1 MEEKKIY
8 QGQEAEEQDTA
19 KGKKAEND
27 MDKEQGAEPEKI
39 EGEKQKPEEANVAES
54 AEEGEIAVDGLT
66 AAEAEKVKEIW
77 KRFLAAYKE
86 SGEEQEEFAWL
97 ERQLQK
103 ELPEKTGGEI
113 RGMKEEIVASIREY
127 DRDLQDMARQI
138 ESGRTKE
145 RWFADRLEEAA
156 KGVAV
161 NEYGN
166 YLNRINETMDE
177 ANAQMMRTVLRQD
190 GGIKE
195 CINLDGFIAEQHQVN
210 SFNAKAALQKSE
222 FHAKI
227 PKEGQAYGK
236 NSFDVVIEN
245 KEGIVHQ
252 YQFKFGKDAKSTI
265 ELFKRGNYNNQR
277 MVVPADQVEEVQKA
291 FPNKS
296 VTAYIGG
303 TDKVGIAADPL
314 TKEEVKR
321 MQTEAQET
329 GVIPRTDWNVY
340 NTRELAINLG
350 KQAGVA
356 GMQAALV
363 TTGISLASRA
373 LSGEEVDGSE
383 VVEAALQ
390 TGADAGVKAAAGGA
404 LTVASEKGMLSILPK
419 PMAPGTITK
428 IACVGIENIK
438 VLWKVAK
445 GELTMSEGLEH
456 MGRTS
461 TAMISGMACAGAGA
475 GIGAAALSWIPI
487 VGPIAGGLIGGIVGY
502 TAGSKFGE
510 TVFNGA
516 KKIARKGKEVVKR
529 AWEGVKSFGSRIAD
543 GIRSLFW

>member
-1 MEEKKIY
+1 MEEKRKEY
-8 QGQEAEEQDTA
+8 SRGAEE
-19 KGKKAEND
+19 
-27 MDKEQGAEPEKI
+27 EK
-39 EGEKQKPEEANVAES
+39 NVAGEQK
-54 AEEGEIAVDGLT
+54 AVMAAKPDEVTEEDVITVDGLT
-66 AAEAEKVKEIW
+66 VREAEEVREIW

-97 ERQLQK
+97 EMQLEQ
-103 ELPEKTGGEI
+103 ELPEKPKEEI
-113 RGMKEEIVASIREY
+113 QKMKEEIVASVREY
-127 DRDLQDMARQI
+127 DADLQDMTRQV

-166 YLNRINETMDE
+166 YLNKINEAMDE
-177 ANAQMMRTVLRQD
+177 ANVQMMRTVLRQD

-210 SFNAKAALQKSE
+210 NFNAKAALRKSE

-227 PKEGQAYGK
+227 PKEGEAYGK

-303 TDKVGIAADPL
+303 TDKVDIASDPL

-321 MQTEAQET
+321 MQMEAQET

-340 NTRELAINLG
+340 NTKELAINLG

-363 TTGISLASRA
+363 ATGIGLAGKM
-373 LSGEEVDGSE
+373 LNGEEVDGGE
-383 VVEAALQ
+383 MVQAALQ

-404 LTVASEKGMLSILPK
+404 LTVASEKGILSILPK
-419 PMAPGTITK
+419 PIAPGTITK
-428 IACVGIENIK
+428 IACVGIENVKI
-438 VLWKVAK
+438 LWKVAK

-461 TAMISGMACAGAGA
+461 TAMVSGLACAGVGA
-475 GIGAAALSWIPI
+475 GIGAAALGWIPI

-502 TAGSKFGE
+502 TAGSKVGE
-510 TVFNGA
+510 AVFNGV
-516 KKIARKGKEVVKR
+516 KKVAEKGKEIVKS
-529 AWEGVKSFGSRIAD
+529 AWEGVKAIGSSILD

>member
-1 MEEKKIY
+1 MEERITKK
-8 QGQEAEEQDTA
+8 GQEAEEGQDTTREQRTEEQTKLA
-19 KGKKAEND
+19 GDMEAEQI
-27 MDKEQGAEPEKI
+27 M
-39 EGEKQKPEEANVAES
+39 
-54 AEEGEIAVDGLT
+54 VDGLT
-66 AAEAEKVKEIW
+66 VKKAEEVREIW

-86 SGEEQEEFAWL
+86 SGEEQKEFTWL
-97 ERQLQK
+97 EKQLEK
-103 ELPEKTGGEI
+103 ELPEKSKEEI
-113 RGMKEEIVASIREY
+113 QGMKEEIVSSIREY
-127 DRDLQDMARQI
+127 DADLQDMTKQI

-145 RWFADRLEEAA
+145 RWFTDRLEEAA

-166 YLNRINETMDE
+166 YLNEINEAMDK

-190 GGIKE
+190 GGVKE

-210 SFNAKAALQKSE
+210 NFNAKAALQKSE

-227 PKEGQAYGK
+227 PKEGEAYGK

-303 TDKVGIAADPL
+303 TDKVEISSDPL
-314 TKEEVKR
+314 TKEEVKQ
-321 MQTEAQET
+321 MQMEAQET
-329 GVIPRTDWNVY
+329 GVIPRTDWNIY

-356 GMQAALV
+356 GMQAALM
-363 TTGISLASRA
+363 TTGINLAGKV
-373 LSGEEVDGSE
+373 LSGEEIDGSE
-383 VVEAALQ
+383 VAAVALQ

-404 LTVASEKGMLSILPK
+404 LTVASEKGILSILPK
-419 PMAPGTITK
+419 SIAPGTITK
-428 IACVGIENIK
+428 IACVGIENVKI
-438 VLWKVAK
+438 LWKVAK

-461 TAMISGMACAGAGA
+461 TAMISGLACAGAGA

-502 TAGSKFGE
+502 TAGSKIGE
-510 TVFNGA
+510 TIFNGA
-516 KKIARKGKEVVKR
+516 KKVAQKGKEIVKR
-529 AWEGVKSFGSRIAD
+529 TWEGVKEFGGRVLD

>member
-1 MEEKKIY
+1 MEEKNTY
-8 QGQEAEEQDTA
+8 SMQEEKETNPVAGIEED
-19 KGKKAEND
+19 GLN
-27 MDKEQGAEPEKI
+27 
-39 EGEKQKPEEANVAES
+39 
-54 AEEGEIAVDGLT
+54 VDGLT
-66 AAEAEKVKEIW
+66 EKEAEEVREIW

-86 SGEEQEEFAWL
+86 SGEEQEEFVWL
-97 ERQLQK
+97 EKQLEK
-103 ELPEKTGGEI
+103 ELPEKTEEEI
-113 RGMKEEIVASIREY
+113 HGMKEEIVASVREY
-127 DRDLQDMARQI
+127 DADLQDMTKNI

-145 RWFADRLEEAA
+145 RWFADRLEDAA

-166 YLNRINETMDE
+166 YLNQINSSMED

-222 FHAKI
+222 FRAGI
-227 PKEGQAYGK
+227 PKEGEAYGK
-236 NSFDVVIEN
+236 NSFDVVIKN

-291 FPNKS
+291 FPNKT

-303 TDKVGIAADPL
+303 TDKVDIASEPL

-321 MQTEAQET
+321 MQTKAQEA

-356 GMQAALV
+356 GMQAALL
-363 TTGISLASRA
+363 TTGIGLAGKVLR
-373 LSGEEVDGSE
+373 GEEVDGSE
-383 VVEAALQ
+383 VVETALK

-404 LTVASEKGMLSILPK
+404 LTVASEKGFLSIFPK
-419 PMAPGTITK
+419 KIAPGMITK
-428 IACVGIENIK
+428 IACVGVENIK
-438 VLWKVAK
+438 ILWKVAK
-445 GELTMSEGLEH
+445 GEMTMSEGLEH

-461 TAMISGMACAGAGA
+461 TAMISGLACAGAGA

-502 TAGSKFGE
+502 TAGSKIGE

-516 KKIARKGKEVVKR
+516 KKVAEKGKEIVKS
-529 AWEGVKSFGSRIAD
+529 AWEGVKEVGSRIVD